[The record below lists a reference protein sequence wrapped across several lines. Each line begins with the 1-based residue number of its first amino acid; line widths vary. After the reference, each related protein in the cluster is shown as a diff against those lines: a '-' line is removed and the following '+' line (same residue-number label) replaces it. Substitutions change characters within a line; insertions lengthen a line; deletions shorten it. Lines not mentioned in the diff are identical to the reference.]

1 MVKLKVVVIIY
12 IDIYW
17 DGIFKGFNIEV
28 LRELV
33 IVVSILVIV
42 FGGISLINDL
52 LNLLVLEIIGVKG
65 VIVGCVLYIGGISFK
80 EVN

>member
-1 MVKLKVVVIIY
+1 MVKFKVVGIIY

-42 FGGISLINDL
+42 FGGISLIIDL
-52 LNLLVLEIIGVKG
+52 LSLLVLEIIGVKG
-65 VIVGCVLYIGGISFK
+65 VIVGCVLYIGDISFI